1 MKITKAVIP
10 AAGLGTRFLPVTKA
24 IAKEMLPILDKP
36 TIQYIVEEIV
46 DAGIKDILIITGHNK
61 KAIEDHFDRAL
72 ELEINLKK
80 NNKRMLLNEINDIT
94 NMANIHYIRQKEP
107 KGLGHAILCAKS
119 FIKDEPFA
127 VLLGDDIVYSKE
139 PCIKQLINQFNEKKS
154 TILGVQ
160 NVEKDEVYKYGIVDG
175 NIENDRLY
183 KVKSLIEK
191 PSIEVAPSNIAI
203 LGRYIITPEIF
214 SILENIK
221 PSKNNEIQL
230 TDALNELSKKESVY
244 AYKFIGKRYDIGD
257 KLGFLKAN
265 IEFALRNN
273 DIKNSLKDYLSDL
286 DFNNYNI

>member
-46 DAGIKDILIITGHNK
+46 DSGIKDILIITGHNK

-72 ELEINLKK
+72 ELEMNLKK
-80 NNKRMLLNEINDIT
+80 NNKKILLNEINDIT

-139 PCIKQLINQFNEKKS
+139 PCIKQLINQFNAKNS

-160 NVEKDEVYKYGIVDG
+160 DVEKDEVYKYGIVDG

-214 SILENIK
+214 NILENIK

-244 AYKFIGKRYDIGD
+244 AYNFTGKRYDIGD

-273 DIKNSLKDYLSDL
+273 DIKDSLKDYLIDL
-286 DFNNYNI
+286 NFNNYNI

>member
-46 DAGIKDILIITGHNK
+46 DSGIKDILIITGHNK

-72 ELEINLKK
+72 ELEMNLKK
-80 NNKRMLLNEINDIT
+80 NNKKILLNEINDIT

-139 PCIKQLINQFNEKKS
+139 PCIKQLIKQFNEKKS

-160 NVEKDEVYKYGIVDG
+160 DVKKDEVYKYGIVDG
-175 NIENDRLY
+175 NIENNRLY

-214 SILENIK
+214 NILENIK

-244 AYKFIGKRYDIGD
+244 AYNFIGKRYDIGD

-273 DIKNSLKDYLSDL
+273 DIKNSLKDYLIDL
-286 DFNNYNI
+286 NFNNYNI